1 MNTLMP
7 ARRGLLRGVLA
18 AAAASTM
25 KLSAVQAQQA
35 EVRWSAGTEL
45 PKTKAPANATDC
57 HFHIYDSSFPIA
69 PYATLKP
76 PPASV
81 DDYHALQ
88 RRIGTTRCVVILPST
103 YGTDNSHYLALLPQL
118 GGKERA
124 RMVGVVNT
132 SVTDQELRQ
141 MHDAGVRGIRF
152 NLAPPGAT
160 TIDMIEP
167 LAKRIELMGWH
178 CQINMP
184 ADQIVAAQEVFLRVP
199 GRLVFD
205 HLAHAPDVNGPAY
218 QLIRRLIDKGN
229 TWVKLSGAYADTKS
243 GPPQYADR
251 LAVAQGYAKAAPERV
266 VWGSDWPH
274 PSEPADKKP
283 DDAVLFDLLAV
294 WVPDEAARHKVLVDN
309 PAKLYDFPAG

>member
-1 MNTLMP
+1 MRQWEERMKTLLP
-7 ARRGLLRGVLA
+7 ARRGLLRGALA

-25 KLSAVQAQQA
+25 KLPDVQAQQGA

-45 PKTKAPANATDC
+45 PKTKAPPNATDC
-57 HFHIYDSSFPIA
+57 HFHIYDASFPIA

-103 YGTDNSHYLALLPQL
+103 YGTDNSHYVALLPQL
-118 GGKERA
+118 GGKDRA

-132 SVTDQELRQ
+132 SVSDQELRQ

-167 LAKRIELMGWH
+167 LAKR
-178 CQINMP
+178 
-184 ADQIVAAQEVFLRVP
+184 
-199 GRLVFD
+199 
-205 HLAHAPDVNGPAY
+205 
-218 QLIRRLIDKGN
+218 
-229 TWVKLSGAYADTKS
+229 
-243 GPPQYADR
+243 
-251 LAVAQGYAKAAPERV
+251 
-266 VWGSDWPH
+266 
-274 PSEPADKKP
+274 
-283 DDAVLFDLLAV
+283 
-294 WVPDEAARHKVLVDN
+294 
-309 PAKLYDFPAG
+309 

>member
-160 TIDMIEP
+160 TLDMIEP

-199 GRLVFD
+199 GRSVFD

-229 TWVKLSGAYADTKS
+229 TWVKLSGAYADTKVGS
-243 GPPQYADR
+243 AAICRSPGGGTGLREGRAGARGVGQR
-251 LAVAQGYAKAAPERV
+251 LAASQRTGGQEAGRCR
-266 VWGSDWPH
+266 
-274 PSEPADKKP
+274 
-283 DDAVLFDLLAV
+283 AV
-294 WVPDEAARHKVLVDN
+294 RS
-309 PAKLYDFPAG
+309 AGGMGAG

>member
-1 MNTLMP
+1 MTTPLP
-7 ARRGLLRGVLA
+7 GRRDLLCGALA
-18 AAAASTM
+18 AAAATTT

-35 EVRWSAGTEL
+35 QVRWSAGTEL

-88 RRIGTTRCVVILPST
+88 HRIGTTRCVVILPST

-152 NLAPPGAT
+152 NLSPPGAT

-294 WVPDEAARHKVLVDN
+294 WVPNEAARHKVLVDN

>member
-88 RRIGTTRCVVILPST
+88 HRIGTTRCVVILPST